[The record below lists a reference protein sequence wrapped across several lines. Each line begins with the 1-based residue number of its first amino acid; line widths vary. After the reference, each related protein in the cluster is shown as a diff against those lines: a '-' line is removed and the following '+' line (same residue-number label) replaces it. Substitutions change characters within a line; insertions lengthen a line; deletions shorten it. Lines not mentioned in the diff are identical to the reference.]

1 MNTKQDFKFESATSV
16 DLSLDNKIKRDN
28 HNNNIAESKWKRN
41 IRLSAFVVT
50 FYMSLGYL
58 GFISFVVWKYMENN
72 PHDSTAMIAILT
84 TTTATVLGLP
94 AIALRGIFNDNNKDL

>member
-1 MNTKQDFKFESATSV
+1 MNNKQDFKFESETRV
-16 DLSLDNKIKRDN
+16 DLSLESKIKRDN
-28 HNNNIAESKWKRN
+28 HNNNIAESKFKRML
-41 IRLSAFVVT
+41 RSMAFGLT

-72 PHDSTAMIAILT
+72 PNDSTVMIAILT

-94 AIALRGIFNDNNKDL
+94 AIALRGIFNQKEI

>member
-1 MNTKQDFKFESATSV
+1 MNTEQNFQFESIGRVRS
-16 DLSLDNKIKRDN
+16 SLQEKIAMEKHKDGMT
-28 HNNNIAESKWKRN
+28 ESKWKRN